1 MQTNATVTPGRVVV
15 CVALIPLARIG
26 PQATLATHE
35 VRYMIQAALKLSRVI
50 DAVNDRIGRW
60 SMWLIL
66 AMTLLSAGNA
76 VIRKAFDYSS
86 NALLEAQWYMFSA
99 VFLLCAGHALLHNEH
114 IRIDLL
120 SSRYDPRTRAWME
133 LLGTL
138 VFLFPV
144 VGLVLWLGVP
154 YFLNSLRAGDVSAN
168 PGGLILW
175 PAKMLLPLGFA
186 LLWLQGL
193 SQAIKQ
199 IGFLCG
205 ASPDPTHKGE
215 EISAEQ
221 ALIDELRRREQAE
234 AAAMQKGAQH
244 G

>member
-1 MQTNATVTPGRVVV
+1 
-15 CVALIPLARIG
+15 
-26 PQATLATHE
+26 
-35 VRYMIQAALKLSRVI
+35 MIQAALKLSRVI

-60 SMWLIL
+60 SMWMIL

-186 LLWLQGL
+186 LLWLQGV

-221 ALIDELRRREQAE
+221 ALIDELRRREQVE

>member
-1 MQTNATVTPGRVVV
+1 
-15 CVALIPLARIG
+15 
-26 PQATLATHE
+26 
-35 VRYMIQAALKLSRVI
+35 MIQAALKLSRVI

-221 ALIDELRRREQAE
+221 ALIDELRRREQVE

>member
-1 MQTNATVTPGRVVV
+1 
-15 CVALIPLARIG
+15 
-26 PQATLATHE
+26 
-35 VRYMIQAALKLSRVI
+35 MIHAALHLSRAI

-66 AMTLLSAGNA
+66 VMTLLSAGNA
-76 VIRKAFDYSS
+76 IIRKLFDFSS

-120 SSRYDPRTRAWME
+120 SARYDPRTRAWME

-205 ASPDPTHKGE
+205 ASPDPAHKGDE
-215 EISAEQ
+215 LSAEQ
-221 ALIDELRRREQAE
+221 ALIEELRRREEAE
-234 AAAMQKGAQH
+234 AAAKLQGAHH

>member
-1 MQTNATVTPGRVVV
+1 
-15 CVALIPLARIG
+15 
-26 PQATLATHE
+26 
-35 VRYMIQAALKLSRVI
+35 MIDAALKLSRVI

-86 NALLEAQWYMFSA
+86 NALL
-99 VFLLCAGHALLHNEH
+99 HNEH

-120 SSRYDPRTRAWME
+120 SARYDPRTRAWME

-144 VGLVLWLGVP
+144 VGLVLWLGTP
-154 YFLNSLRAGDVSAN
+154 YFLTALNNHEMSAN

-205 ASPDPTHKGE
+205 ASPDPAHKGDE
-215 EISAEQ
+215 LSAEQ
-221 ALIDELRRREQAE
+221 ALIEELRRREEAE
-234 AAAMQKGAQH
+234 AAAKLQGAHH

>member
-1 MQTNATVTPGRVVV
+1 MR
-15 CVALIPLARIG
+15 C
-26 PQATLATHE
+26 
-35 VRYMIQAALKLSRVI
+35 
-50 DAVNDRIGRW
+50 W
-60 SMWLIL
+60 
-66 AMTLLSAGNA
+66 
-76 VIRKAFDYSS
+76 
-86 NALLEAQWYMFSA
+86 EAQWYMFSA

-120 SSRYDPRTRAWME
+120 SSRYDRAPRLDGIA
-133 LLGTL
+133 GHPG
-138 VFLFPV
+138 VLFPV

-199 IGFLCG
+199 IGFCAAPAG
-205 ASPDPTHKGE
+205 PGPWG
-215 EISAEQ
+215 
-221 ALIDELRRREQAE
+221 RRNQRRT
-234 AAAMQKGAQH
+234 GLD
-244 G
+244 

>member
-1 MQTNATVTPGRVVV
+1 M
-15 CVALIPLARIG
+15 
-26 PQATLATHE
+26 
-35 VRYMIQAALKLSRVI
+35 I
-50 DAVNDRIGRW
+50 DAVNDRIGCW

-86 NALLEAQWYMFSA
+86 KCAAGSAWYMFSA

-120 SSRYDPRTRAWME
+120 SSCYDPRTRAWME
-133 LLGTL
+133 LLGTPG
-138 VFLFPV
+138 VLFPV
-144 VGLVLWLGVP
+144 VALALWLGAVL
-154 YFLNSLRAGDVSAN
+154 FESTARRRCVGQSWRADFVAGQNAAAT
-168 PGGLILW
+168 GLC
-175 PAKMLLPLGFA
+175 PAVAVRLVA
-186 LLWLQGL
+186 
-193 SQAIKQ
+193 SHQADRL
-199 IGFLCG
+199 LCG

-234 AAAMQKGAQH
+234 AAAPEKGAQH

>member
-1 MQTNATVTPGRVVV
+1 
-15 CVALIPLARIG
+15 
-26 PQATLATHE
+26 
-35 VRYMIQAALKLSRVI
+35 MIQAALKLSRVI

-138 VFLFPV
+138 VFCSRWWAWCCGWACCTFEFTARRRC
-144 VGLVLWLGVP
+144 VGQPW
-154 YFLNSLRAGDVSAN
+154 RADFVAGQNAAATGLCPAVAARFVASHQADRFFVRRQ
-168 PGGLILW
+168 PGPG
-175 PAKMLLPLGFA
+175 P
-186 LLWLQGL
+186 QGRR
-193 SQAIKQ
+193 
-199 IGFLCG
+199 
-205 ASPDPTHKGE
+205 
-215 EISAEQ
+215 ISAEQ

>member
-1 MQTNATVTPGRVVV
+1 
-15 CVALIPLARIG
+15 
-26 PQATLATHE
+26 
-35 VRYMIQAALKLSRVI
+35 MIQAALKLSRVI

-154 YFLNSLRAGDVSAN
+154 YFLNSLRASDVSAN

-205 ASPDPTHKGE
+205 ASPDPAHKGE